1 MRLAGLLHRAAR
13 LCRGCVP
20 WSSRG
25 AAAPQ
30 LCGGRVPI
38 IQALKAAGGSGSRR
52 SAVCRFSARSLCAGR
67 PGGPRVG
74 PHRQPRNFLN
84 RCEWAKIAR
93 KRSAQC
99 PPAASAPPSAPAWR
113 PRARPARIL
122 WLGKS
127 RGWSTRRR
135 SRARRVPSSTRTT
148 AAPRCAAGPR
158 TSYSTRTT
166 AGSAILK
173 VCSLALL

>member
-52 SAVCRFSARSLCAGR
+52 SAVCRFSARSLCAGAVR
-67 PGGPRVG
+67 RGRVV
-74 PHRQPRNFLN
+74 RFSKETAYLT
-84 RCEWAKIAR
+84 AKTPKIFRLAR
-93 KRSAQC
+93 RARA
-99 PPAASAPPSAPAWR
+99 PAAPDRGAPA
-113 PRARPARIL
+113 AR
-122 WLGKS
+122 
-127 RGWSTRRR
+127 TEM
-135 SRARRVPSSTRTT
+135 
-148 AAPRCAAGPR
+148 CF
-158 TSYSTRTT
+158 
-166 AGSAILK
+166 
-173 VCSLALL
+173 SL

>member
-52 SAVCRFSARSLCAGR
+52 SAVCRFSARSLCAGAVR
-67 PGGPRVG
+67 RGRAGWCVV
-74 PHRQPRNFLN
+74 
-84 RCEWAKIAR
+84 WADND
-93 KRSAQC
+93 
-99 PPAASAPPSAPAWR
+99 
-113 PRARPARIL
+113 RAC
-122 WLGKS
+122 
-127 RGWSTRRR
+127 STRVRLQVLR
-135 SRARRVPSSTRTT
+135 
-148 AAPRCAAGPR
+148 
-158 TSYSTRTT
+158 
-166 AGSAILK
+166 
-173 VCSLALL
+173 

>member
-52 SAVCRFSARSLCAGR
+52 SAVCRFSARSLCAGAVR
-67 PGGPRVG
+67 RGRVVRFFKG
-74 PHRQPRNFLN
+74 NGLSDRQNPQHF
-84 RCEWAKIAR
+84 
-93 KRSAQC
+93 
-99 PPAASAPPSAPAWR
+99 P
-113 PRARPARIL
+113 
-122 WLGKS
+122 
-127 RGWSTRRR
+127 
-135 SRARRVPSSTRTT
+135 
-148 AAPRCAAGPR
+148 
-158 TSYSTRTT
+158 
-166 AGSAILK
+166 AGSQSSCA
-173 VCSLALL
+173 CGA

>member
-52 SAVCRFSARSLCAGR
+52 SAVCRFSARSLCAGAVR
-67 PGGPRVG
+67 RGRVV
-74 PHRQPRNFLN
+74 RKKKTAYLT
-84 RCEWAKIAR
+84 AKTPKIVRLAR
-93 KRSAQC
+93 RARA
-99 PPAASAPPSAPAWR
+99 PAAPDRGAPA
-113 PRARPARIL
+113 AR
-122 WLGKS
+122 
-127 RGWSTRRR
+127 TEM
-135 SRARRVPSSTRTT
+135 
-148 AAPRCAAGPR
+148 CF
-158 TSYSTRTT
+158 
-166 AGSAILK
+166 
-173 VCSLALL
+173 SL